1 MKLELEA
8 ASPFARPHLS
18 PWREKHTSAGG
29 HAHSLAFPVH
39 SQLWERD
46 SGMGGDR
53 GVHVTDR
60 WTKGI

>member
-18 PWREKHTSAGG
+18 PWREKHTSTGG

-39 SQLWERD
+39 TQLTLGWAATVEFI
-46 SGMGGDR
+46 SPTGGR
-53 GVHVTDR
+53 KRV
-60 WTKGI
+60 